1 MWNHNWA
8 VFPMVFAMGLNSIL
22 GADISQTNQILVP
35 VLDFMA
41 RSRHVYKLTKVGSC
55 PCIQKG
61 HHTRGLHDENESMV
75 LNTCVLPVH
84 TELYHSRNTTFFE
97 NTPAGCFCKS
107 VLTTGKRRGAR
118 FLARVHTAKS
128 PLLPIVSLALIKSI
142 FRMECLNCHVLLLF

>member
-61 HHTRGLHDENESMV
+61 HHTRGLPTKMSPVV
-75 LNTCVLPVH
+75 LNTFVLQAD
-84 TELYHSRNTTFFE
+84 TELCHSRNTIFL
-97 NTPAGCFCKS
+97 NTRLQGVS
-107 VLTTGKRRGAR
+107 VNPFSQPGRGEGHV
-118 FLARVHTAKS
+118 FWH
-128 PLLPIVSLALIKSI
+128 VSTPQS
-142 FRMECLNCHVLLLF
+142 RHYCPSSVWP